1 VLKHTYMKA
10 LEELLVTQLL
20 SSKGTFT
27 NYVNKAEWDGVLG
40 ILNTIQTLKCVLLR
54 CSPSYKCES
63 LQRCLLE
70 QQNGVENVD
79 LQHKTLK

>member
-1 VLKHTYMKA
+1 MHIHERTCDSTPLKQGFKVLSQIMSIK
-10 LEELLVTQLL
+10 
-20 SSKGTFT
+20 
-27 NYVNKAEWDGVLG
+27 
-40 ILNTIQTLKCVLLR
+40 LNGMVPNNKCVLLR